1 MRGFVS
7 AVVAAGLVMGT
18 ASCVTPTDSSGALE
32 VRVAPIGELLRGDS
46 TRVIATLVNLTG
58 GEIANASFVFSSS
71 DPTIVLVSA
80 DGALLAANS
89 GTARVTVSAPSAAGS
104 RPAQVEVRVIAEI
117 GIDSVRPVTVRYG
130 ENLQVYGR
138 GLAPGGGAS
147 VVAIEGVNLP
157 IMGYVPTDAND
168 PARQGVLSV
177 RIAPP
182 LRTRSDRVVP
192 ANVTVTSPRG
202 IISADV
208 PLQVLERDLF
218 EPNQLAPAS
227 LGLLTSKREWIGLA
241 YEPPDSE
248 SPADWYSFTTAAPG
262 DWVVKLKWG
271 PTTPNLAGLV
281 AIPNAAPEVFALASF
296 FGAANPVYL
305 TNGASTAGA
314 IAFCRGQSVYRD
326 DIFGGPK
333 FPSAI
338 GAGAPLTGPIETSMS
353 LRGLPAGTHHLLV
366 AGRLAVT
373 KSGDYGYPG
382 ADRFGI
388 IVGSPFEFFLPA
400 RYDLTIEPSSASVI
414 APDANEPNNVC
425 DAAPSFLTLGATPIV
440 DSLVTL
446 TFDTDWD
453 NDWLRVV
460 ATQSGTLEIDFSV
473 AGPQQFMVAD
483 LISDATAPDSLLVFG
498 GFNSS
503 GPGWT
508 PPGGEWDGSLVT
520 CTPNPAIGFNFICG
534 PGNGMTSQLQL
545 NAGNYLLH
553 LGPSGP
559 PGPYTMR
566 IRWTP

>member
-1 MRGFVS
+1 MRGFVNS
-7 AVVAAGLVMGT
+7 MIGAGLVVGS

-46 TRVIATLVNLTG
+46 TRVVATLVNLTG

-89 GTARVTVSAPSAAGS
+89 GSATVTVRAASVAGS
-104 RPAQVEVRVIAEI
+104 RPAQVDVRVIAEV

-147 VVAIEGVNLP
+147 VVSIEGVNLP
-157 IMGYVPTDAND
+157 IMGYVPTDADN

-182 LRTRSDRVVP
+182 LRTQPDRLVP

-202 IISADV
+202 IISADL

-227 LGLLTSKREWIGLA
+227 LGLLTAKREWIGLA
-241 YEPPDSE
+241 YEPADSVA
-248 SPADWYSFTTAAPG
+248 PADWYTFTTAAPG

-271 PTTPNLAGLV
+271 PTTSGLAGLV
-281 AIPNAAPEVFALASF
+281 AIPNATPEVFAAASF
-296 FGAANPVYL
+296 FGAASPVFL
-305 TNGASTAGA
+305 TNGASTTGA

-326 DIFGGPK
+326 DLFGGPK
-333 FPSAI
+333 FPSGI
-338 GAGAPLTGPIETSMS
+338 GVGAAVTGPVETSIS

-366 AGRLAVT
+366 AGDLGVT

-400 RYDLTIEPSSASVI
+400 RYDLTIEPSSASVL

-453 NDWLRVV
+453 NDWLRAV
-460 ATQSGTLEIDFSV
+460 ATQPGTLEIDFSFP
-473 AGPQQFMVAD
+473 GPQRFMVAD
-483 LISDATAPDSLLVFG
+483 LISDATAPDSLLIFG
-498 GFNSS
+498 GFRTA
-503 GPGWT
+503 GPAWT
-508 PPGGEWDGSLVT
+508 PPGGDWDGSLTT
-520 CTPNPAIGFNFICG
+520 CIPNPAIGLNFICG
-534 PGNGMTSQLQL
+534 PGNGMTSEIQLY
-545 NAGNYLLH
+545 AGNYLLH
-553 LGPSGP
+553 LGPQGP